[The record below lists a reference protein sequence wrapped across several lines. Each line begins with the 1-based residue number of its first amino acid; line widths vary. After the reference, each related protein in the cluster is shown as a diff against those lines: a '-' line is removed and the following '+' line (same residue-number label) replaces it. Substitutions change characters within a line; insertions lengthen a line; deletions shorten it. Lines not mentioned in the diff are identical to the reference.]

1 MKLINSDTNKEIN
14 FSRIE
19 EISSFI
25 EEVLLSTME
34 ENPDW
39 WESRGDPISD
49 ICSSFYIEGDEC
61 SLGDSRSQLVNDIRT
76 SFSESIDF

>member
-1 MKLINSDTNKEIN
+1 MKLVNSDTNKEIN

-25 EEVLLSTME
+25 EESLFSIME
-34 ENPDW
+34 EDPDW
-39 WESRGDPISD
+39 WESRDDPISD

-61 SLGDSRSQLVNDIRT
+61 SLSDSRSQLVNDIKE
-76 SFSESIDF
+76 SFLQSI